1 MSKYIPAILGI
12 ALIALLA
19 QAQSTPAGAAILDS
33 GIALDLT
40 PKQLLMWLPAIGV
53 AIYFVYRNIER
64 LLPIFVVA
72 LLIFVALTASGCAG
86 VAESIADP
94 SGYTARTQAKEK
106 TAQDQAFAESQRWLS
121 EGKHADADKARSD
134 SEARQAEADA
144 QTAQA
149 QANAFAQLGDA
160 IKEAGRPNNA
170 PIIVAM
176 ILIVAIAGWAV
187 WNARQVTVDTIA
199 ATRPQ
204 IQPPPSVLLIAQQ
217 TGLTPLHD
225 GQRWLLLD
233 EQGHVVQRQR
243 LLTG

>member
-1 MSKYIPAILGI
+1 MKFAI
-12 ALIALLA
+12 ALSILSLALL
-19 QAQSTPAGAAILDS
+19 L
-33 GIALDLT
+33 
-40 PKQLLMWLPAIGV
+40 
-53 AIYFVYRNIER
+53 
-64 LLPIFVVA
+64 
-72 LLIFVALTASGCAG
+72 SGCAG
-86 VAESIADP
+86 LTESIADP
-94 SGYTARTQAKEK
+94 AGYTARTQAKEK
-106 TAQDQAFAESQRWLS
+106 TAQDQ
-121 EGKHADADKARSD
+121 ADADKARSD

-149 QANAFAQLGDA
+149 QANAFAQLGNA

-176 ILIVAIAGWAV
+176 ILIVAIAGWAI

-204 IQPPPSVLLIAQQ
+204 LQPPPQVLFIAQQ
-217 TGLTPLHD
+217 DGLIPIHD

-233 EQGHVVQRQR
+233 EQGHVVKQQR